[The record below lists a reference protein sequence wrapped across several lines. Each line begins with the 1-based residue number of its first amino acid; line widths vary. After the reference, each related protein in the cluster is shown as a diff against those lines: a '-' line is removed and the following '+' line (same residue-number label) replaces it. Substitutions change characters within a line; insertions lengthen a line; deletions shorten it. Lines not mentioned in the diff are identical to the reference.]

1 MRVAELLLDLL
12 KFVVLV
18 FSLTSLGL
26 SIIDLDLAEL
36 SSVVV
41 LIRLV
46 RFKSSAT
53 LAKLV

>member
-1 MRVAELLLDLL
+1 MRVAELPLDLL